1 MSRTTMADR
10 ATDLIRTVREDT
22 PVRLSVAGTA
32 ALAFGFCAIDM
43 AFVVD
48 ERPSGGRLLLAG
60 ACFVLLFGLQLC
72 HSFPELFRLPY
83 RARYLTLAV
92 QAVLSFAPMLL
103 FGEAFLGMPQLFAAS
118 ALLLLSPAVAWPV
131 SLVAIAG
138 MMWASVIVGDS
149 YDYLYGLVEVALNVA
164 ILYGFS
170 RYHRLFAAVHRA
182 RGELA
187 RQAVA
192 AERLRFARDLD
203 DLLGISLSTITLKSE
218 FAARL
223 LPGRPE
229 QAGSEITE
237 MLATS
242 RKALADVRSVAR
254 SYRPLSLTEVL
265 ESARSVLTAD
275 GISTTLRV
283 TELPRLA
290 PATETALATVLRE
303 GVTNVLRHSE
313 AERCTVS
320 VAVSA
325 GGGTITLKVLNDGV
339 RDGTDRDGGDS
350 KTLAVLTDRV
360 ERLSGTLVTRRSG
373 GWFHLVVRVPV
384 VSEDDLVEPT
394 AISGSWN
401 GNRATVPAVR
411 TATALTVGILAAY
424 LLQGVTVTS
433 GNGVSGG
440 RLALAAVIVTA
451 GVVLQCWQMFSTAR
465 SGLVRRMVLIAQLL
479 LAFVPFAYYGVA
491 WSDAA
496 GMAAGTALM
505 VLPRP
510 LSWLTYTSVVLG
522 NQVILYELGLH
533 DIAQFSYQLFMTAM
547 TGLVVYGL
555 SRLRDLVEEAH
566 RTRAEQ
572 ARLAVVSERLRFARD
587 LHDLLGYSL
596 STITLKCELA
606 KRLAV
611 RRPEQARAE
620 IGDVLTTSRQALA
633 DVRTVAR
640 GYRPMS
646 LADEASSARSMLT
659 AAGIRATLDLGHT
672 APLSAAA
679 DTVLATVLREAL
691 TNALRHSQP
700 QECRISTADG
710 TNGAD
715 GTVVL
720 CVANDGAAT
729 GDPRPDDAGSGIGN
743 LTTRLR
749 RLGGTL
755 DVAHS
760 GGTFT
765 LTARVPHDAQ
775 HAPARDDADD
785 LGLDLDL
792 GREAVAA

>member
-1 MSRTTMADR
+1 M
-10 ATDLIRTVREDT
+10 
-22 PVRLSVAGTA
+22 AGTVA
-32 ALAFGFCAIDM
+32 IAFGFCAIDM
-43 AFVVD
+43 TFVVD
-48 ERPSGGRLLLAG
+48 EHPSDGRLVFAG
-60 ACFVLLFGLQLC
+60 ACLTLLFCLQLC

-83 RARYLTLAV
+83 RARYATLTA
-92 QAVLSFAPMLL
+92 QAVLSFAPDLL
-103 FGEAFLGMPQLFAAS
+103 FGQAFLGMPQLFAAS
-118 ALLLLSPAVAWPV
+118 ALLMLRPAAAWPV
-131 SLVAIAG
+131 SALAVGGNMWVAA
-138 MMWASVIVGDS
+138 VVGDGS
-149 YDYLYGLVEVALNVA
+149 EWPYDVVETVLNVT

-170 RYHRLFAAVHRA
+170 RYTRLIADVHRA
-182 RGELA
+182 RAELS

-223 LPGRPE
+223 LPGRPD
-229 QAGSEITE
+229 QAREEITE

-254 SYRPLSLTEVL
+254 SYPPLSPTEVL
-265 ESARSVLTAD
+265 ESARSVLSAD
-275 GISTTLRV
+275 GIGATLRLA
-283 TELPRLA
+283 ELPRLA

-303 GVTNVLRHSE
+303 GLTNVLRHSD
-313 AERCTVS
+313 AEHCTIS
-320 VAVSA
+320 LAVSDR
-325 GGGTITLKVLNDGV
+325 GGTVPLKVLNDGL
-339 RDGTDRDGGDS
+339 RDAYAHDGNDS
-350 KTLAVLTDRV
+350 GALAALADRV
-360 ERLSGTLVTRRSG
+360 DRLSGTLTTRRRG
-373 GWFHLVVRVPV
+373 DWFHLVVRVPTA
-384 VSEDDLVEPT
+384 SEADLVERPAST
-394 AISGSWN
+394 RSWHT
-401 GNRATVPAVR
+401 GVPAVR

-433 GNGVSGG
+433 TSGVSGG
-440 RLALAAVIVTA
+440 RLAVATAIVTV
-451 GVVLQCWQMFSTAR
+451 GVLLLAWQIFSGRSRGTALRLLVL
-465 SGLVRRMVLIAQLL
+465 VVQLL
-479 LAFVPFAYYGVA
+479 LALAPLAYYRDRWG
-491 WSDAA
+491 DAA
-496 GMAAGTALM
+496 GMAAGTTLLF
-505 VLPRP
+505 LPPP
-510 LSWLTYTSVVLG
+510 LSWLAYAAVIIG
-522 NQVILYELGLH
+522 NQVALYCVGIT

-620 IGDVLTTSRQALA
+620 IGGVLTTSRQALA

-646 LADEASSARSMLT
+646 LADGASSARSMLT
-659 AAGIRATLDLGHT
+659 AAGIRATLALGHT

-710 TNGAD
+710 SNGAD

-792 GREAVAA
+792 DLGREAVAA

>member
-1 MSRTTMADR
+1 M
-10 ATDLIRTVREDT
+10 REDT
-22 PVRLSVAGTA
+22 PVRLSMAGTA

-43 AFVVD
+43 TFVLD
-48 ERPSGGRLLLAG
+48 EHPPAGRLLFAG
-60 ACFVLLFGLQLC
+60 ACFVMLFCLQLC
-72 HSFPELFRLPY
+72 HSFPDLFRLPY
-83 RARYLTLAV
+83 GARYVTLTV
-92 QAVLSFAPMLL
+92 QAVLSFAPDLL
-103 FGEAFLGMPQLFAAS
+103 FGQAFLGMPQLFAAS
-118 ALLLLSPAVAWPV
+118 ALLMLSPAVAWPV
-131 SLVAIAG
+131 STLAIAG
-138 MMWASVIVGDS
+138 NLWVVVLVGDGGDLW
-149 YDYLYGLVEVALNVA
+149 YDAAEMALNA
-164 ILYGFS
+164 TILYGFS
-170 RYHRLFAAVHRA
+170 RYSGLIAAVHRA
-182 RGELA
+182 RVDLA
-187 RQAVA
+187 RQAVS

-218 FAARL
+218 LSARL
-223 LPGRPE
+223 LPDRPQE
-229 QAGSEITE
+229 ARDEITE

-242 RKALADVRSVAR
+242 RKALSDVRSVAR
-254 SYRPLSLTEVL
+254 SYRPLSLTEAL

-275 GISTTLRV
+275 GITANLRLS
-283 TELPRLA
+283 ELPRLA
-290 PATETALATVLRE
+290 PATETALASVLRE
-303 GVTNVLRHSE
+303 GLTNVLRHSV
-313 AERCTVS
+313 AERCTIS
-320 VAVSA
+320 LAVSD
-325 GGGTITLKVLNDGV
+325 GGGTITLKILNDGV
-339 RDGTDRDGGDS
+339 RAEQDHGREDAG
-350 KTLAVLTDRV
+350 TLAVLADRV
-360 ERLSGTLVTRRSG
+360 ERLSGTLVARRRG
-373 GWFHLVVRVPV
+373 DWFHLVVRVPAA
-384 VSEDDLVEPT
+384 SDPGLVERPAGT
-394 AISGSWN
+394 GLWSVT
-401 GNRATVPAVR
+401 RATVPAVR
-411 TATALTVGILAAY
+411 TASALTIAILAFY
-424 LLQGVTVTS
+424 LMQGVTNTS
-433 GNGVSGG
+433 GSGVTGG
-440 RLALAAVIVTA
+440 RLALAAAIVTA
-451 GVVLQCWQMFSTAR
+451 GVLLLAWQIFSAAAKSSALRRVL
-465 SGLVRRMVLIAQLL
+465 LVVQLL
-479 LAFVPFAYYGVA
+479 LAFVPYAYYGDA
-491 WSDAA
+491 WADAA
-496 GMAAGTALM
+496 GLAAGTALL

-510 LSWLTYTSVVLG
+510 LSWLTYTGVVLG

-659 AAGIRATLDLGHT
+659 AAGIRASLGLGHT
-672 APLSAAA
+672 APLSPAA

-710 TNGAD
+710 SNGAD

-720 CVANDGAAT
+720 CLANDGAAM

-765 LTARVPHDAQ
+765 LTARVPHDAR